1 MKHIL
6 FVLLFILLSILLFT
20 LLFILLCMILLILL
34 LYYIAVCMFAD
45 GSRVQGLEIEG
56 LGSDAPAQ
64 QSLDM
69 LTARCVGCVSL

>member
-1 MKHIL
+1 
-6 FVLLFILLSILLFT
+6 
-20 LLFILLCMILLILL
+20 
-34 LYYIAVCMFAD
+34 MFAD